1 MAYFCDM
8 KKIFR
13 IIKRWRYSRLYR
25 KLFMHYAG
33 KFNYAYE
40 ATTQADEA
48 FLLLT
53 GEERENWI

>member
-1 MAYFCDM
+1 M

-25 KLFMHYAG
+25 KLFMHYACR
-33 KFNYAYE
+33 FNYANE
-40 ATTQADEA
+40 AMSQADNA
-48 FLLLT
+48 FIILT